1 MMYIVY
7 CLGACVLLLYK
18 QILRRTNISIS
29 ELKMKPGLFVVK
41 LLGISFVGV
50 LYFWLS
56 VAASYPIDRYV
67 FTNHEQKKKKRIINE
82 VIKISTQTA
91 LLMVIAYLVRNVVDR
106 THFPLNGLFGYNH
119 LKLKEINGGII
130 IAFALLVTQY
140 NLKHRITELFPQQA
154 CGPPGLQ
161 DRRNAG

>member
-7 CLGACVLLLYK
+7 CFGACVLLYK
-18 QILRRTNISIS
+18 QILQRTNISIS
-29 ELKMKPGLFVVK
+29 KSKMKLGLFVVK

-67 FTNHEQKKKKRIINE
+67 FTNHEQKKKKRIFNE
-82 VIKISTQTA
+82 VIKISTQIA

-140 NLKHRITELFPQQA
+140 NLKHRITRLFPQQA
-154 CGPPGLQ
+154 CDPPGLQ
-161 DRRNAG
+161 DRRYAG